1 MIAAMEDVRVGSAF
15 RAVRIRRGWS
25 QESVAQRAGV
35 SRSTVSR
42 LECGHVASLPVA
54 TLRRV
59 AGVLGM
65 GLDLTPRWRG
75 ADMERMLHAAHN
87 ALHETMARQFQALTE
102 WVAVPE
108 ASFSIYGERGII
120 DLLAWHERTRSMLI
134 IELKTLLVDP
144 GDLAGT
150 MDRRVRL
157 GKRIALDRGWSP
169 EGISSWVVFSDTRT
183 NRRHLADHETM
194 LRAAFP
200 SDGRQ
205 MRRWLESPSAPIA
218 GLSFVSDAHAV
229 IARRVASRPRRSGR
243 AHLVDAAGDP
253 LPDP

>member
-1 MIAAMEDVRVGSAF
+1 MWQAFPWRRCVVWLECLGWAWTSRPGGAARTWNGCCMRRTTPSTKRWLGS
-15 RAVRIRRGWS
+15 
-25 QESVAQRAGV
+25 
-35 SRSTVSR
+35 SR
-42 LECGHVASLPVA
+42 L
-54 TLRRV
+54 
-59 AGVLGM
+59 
-65 GLDLTPRWRG
+65 
-75 ADMERMLHAAHN
+75 
-87 ALHETMARQFQALTE
+87 LTE

-108 ASFSIYGERGII
+108 VAFSIYGERGII